1 MSPGAQHTVGTQGR
15 DGGRQKQLTSL
26 APSSALRAPSPANG
40 RRAAAHLA
48 APCDSPSPAQR
59 ETGAR
64 SAGGG
69 RERSEQAVALDY
81 RFHRTDLANQYGR
94 ASCRGRECA
103 YVSVA
108 VVADRLKKTHKLV

>member
-59 ETGAR
+59 EKVAR
-64 SAGGG
+64 RAGRG
-69 RERSEQAVALDY
+69 RERSAQAVALEGE
-81 RFHRTDLANQYGR
+81 FHSNAWTNPPEGDQSGR
-94 ASCRGRECA
+94 RGFRRE
-103 YVSVA
+103 
-108 VVADRLKKTHKLV
+108 